1 MEQGLEKVM
10 GIKETLGVGNQHI
23 REPNIIQEQIDVHL
37 RNIENVNDVEV
48 IQEQLGGLLRTGIIA
63 LQFKKGLQSTGYT
76 STHIATARHGISMIS
91 KNDTLRPLAPVLS
104 STLDGLSAI
113 NDTLRTLLIINAS
126 SGVFSDR
133 AYNLI
138 KKQHKKWE
146 K

>member
-1 MEQGLEKVM
+1 M
-10 GIKETLGVGNQHI
+10 GIKETLGVGNQQI
-23 REPNIIQEQIDVHL
+23 RQPNILEEQIDIRL
-37 RNIENVNDVEV
+37 KNIENVNDAEV
-48 IQEQLGGLLRTGIIA
+48 IQEQIMGLLRTGIIA

-91 KNDTLRPLAPVLS
+91 KDDTLKPLKPVLT
-104 STLDGLSAI
+104 STLDGLSTI

-126 SGVFSDR
+126 GGVFSDR

-146 K
+146 RK